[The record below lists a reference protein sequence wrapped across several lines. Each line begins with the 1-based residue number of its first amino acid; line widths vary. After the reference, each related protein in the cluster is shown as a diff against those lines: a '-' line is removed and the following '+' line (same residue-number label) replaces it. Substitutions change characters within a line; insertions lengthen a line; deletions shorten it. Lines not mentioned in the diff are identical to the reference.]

1 MMYTTD
7 ELGKMNGAKM
17 LPTLKSA
24 LAEELEKRVN
34 LYNEYHI
41 SWNSRTNSN
50 FETQLFNSPYE
61 SHN

>member
-1 MMYTTD
+1 MFEHPYWSNKQQFNPTTTFSDVGIDMMYTTD

-34 LYNEYHI
+34 L
-41 SWNSRTNSN
+41 
-50 FETQLFNSPYE
+50 
-61 SHN
+61 